1 MKLLFAYF
9 DCDSPEAVGAGRGLG
24 EQSLNF
30 STEYDFAVR
39 KELLAGN
46 NGTYYWLSSKWKPEE
61 ERIPAG
67 FWSNRISEKQSYEK
81 RIYNVSALVG
91 SNGSGKSTLL
101 HSLIKTLVEG
111 LDPELPFLL
120 VLQQTGASEP
130 FIYSNMN
137 CLDQEESGLEPM
149 ELHGK
154 YPKALRRA
162 KIMLIDNTLSVSSM
176 DLMQKDYEQSNGLR
190 SKIRSGGWSAYRQF
204 CNKSLSAS
212 IQYSNDI
219 SEAGRSDDQRPSV
232 FDGLANYFQYESYQE
247 LRTLFD
253 PFLWGSKDT
262 PQAQGHS
269 WDEEGS
275 AKNKRSFMEMLRE
288 QGHSVPKPR
297 YLYVSVESIDQL
309 CKAYLPNTEITWLH
323 HEQDREYG
331 FLDRVCVDLLISLF
345 VELLDL
351 LLLDDHNRYWIPSG
365 YVYRGKAMFSQLL
378 FDELNELFNQ
388 AWKRLSGGKR
398 GNVTLH
404 DARVIPNFIMEGV
417 KKGSLKKGSLWYLP
431 FDKRCSDYEE
441 LFKFLENNQDRLEAL
456 FQPCAEGEDRTGKP
470 DAVAMQMPNAAKALY
485 RVDIEQT
492 LRDEKLRSC
501 LMDFLQAYRA
511 VSSRVYFLS
520 FSSGLSSGEKN
531 LLRMLA
537 QLRYLLVS
545 PTAYKDGNQNDDYRE
560 NGKRPNV
567 LRNLF
572 EEPVDEPVDEPE
584 TDELQRRDQTCD
596 TLFLLLDEADLTYHP
611 EWQRRFVDLLCAIL
625 PEMFRDPYD
634 PDGNTKGGCKD
645 IQVIL
650 ATHSPLMLGDF
661 PKASTVYLDA
671 GSSGEAGESP
681 APGSSFGQNLYTILR
696 NGFFMEDSLGEFAKR
711 KINDA
716 AAWCANVRKLAAQ
729 EKKLK
734 KKREQSLDQNCES
747 SQEEQRRKELGELK
761 QRRDILKLDLE
772 VHKATARLL
781 SPGIIR
787 EKLLLELAEC
797 ETLLGETRQ
806 NKRLEREA
814 LERKKQLLREK
825 LKEAELELQALE
837 EDDE

>member
-9 DCDSPEAVGAGRGLG
+9 DCGGSEAVGAGRGLG

-67 FWSNRISEKQSYEK
+67 FWSNRISEKQSSEK

-111 LDPELPFLL
+111 LDPGIPFLL
-120 VLQQTGASEP
+120 VLRETGNTEP
-130 FIYSNMN
+130 YVYSNIN
-137 CLDQEESGLEPM
+137 RLELQEEDGL
-149 ELHGK
+149 K
-154 YPKALRRA
+154 FKKSSRDYPEALRRA

-176 DLMQKDYEQSNGLR
+176 DLMQKDYEQSKGLR
-190 SKIRSGGWSAYRQF
+190 SKIRSGGSYRQF

-219 SEAGRSDDQRPSV
+219 SEAWGKQSRV
-232 FDGLANYFQYESYQE
+232 FNVLANHFQYESYQE
-247 LRTLFD
+247 IRTLFD
-253 PFLWGSKDT
+253 PSLWDMMR
-262 PQAQGHS
+262 ALRDQGH
-269 WDEEGS
+269 
-275 AKNKRSFMEMLRE
+275 F
-288 QGHSVPKPR
+288 VPNPH
-297 YLYVSVESIDQL
+297 YLYVSVESLDNL
-309 CKAYLPNTEITWLH
+309 RKTSYLSDLNDNIWE
-323 HEQDREYG
+323 G
-331 FLDRVCVDLLISLF
+331 FLTSYSGPFLDMVYISVLLCLYEQLIFFYHQAGIINDPDIDRKTFADNHRDWKALNKWMKEVF
-345 VELLDL
+345 VFAK
-351 LLLDDHNRYWIPSG
+351 N
-365 YVYRGKAMFSQLL
+365 KA
-378 FDELNELFNQ
+378 DEYYQTTKKYYSSF
-388 AWKRLSGGKR
+388 
-398 GNVTLH
+398 
-404 DARVIPNFIMEGV
+404 RVIMDTAIEQV
-417 KKGSLKKGSLWYLP
+417 KNDLRDAALIE
-431 FDKRCSDYEE
+431 KRCSDFQE
-441 LFKFLENNQDRLEAL
+441 LFCFLEKNQHLVEAL
-456 FQPCAEGEDRTGKP
+456 FQPCSEGTNRIAES
-470 DAVAMQMPNAAKALY
+470 DAVALQMPNAEVALY

-501 LMDFLQAYRA
+501 LMNFLQAYRA
-511 VSSRVYFLS
+511 VSSRMYFLS

-545 PTAYKDGNQNDDYRE
+545 PAHYK
-560 NGKRPNV
+560 NGKWNDNYKENDKQPNV
-567 LRNLF
+567 LWNLF
-572 EEPVDEPVDEPE
+572 DAEKSTQSQDA
-584 TDELQRRDQTCD
+584 DQTCD

-696 NGFFMEDSLGEFAKR
+696 EGFFMEDSMGEFAKR
-711 KINDA
+711 KINAA
-716 AAWCANVRKLAAQ
+716 AAWCAAVRELAAQ

-761 QRRDILKLDLE
+761 QRRDILKRDLE